1 MELFWYINPQLKPE
15 LVLTDNHVGVEINL
29 HRAKTM
35 VLGEESGAYEKL
47 VFDGEWNGVISPQL
61 YKTSEKR

>member
-1 MELFWYINPQLKPE
+1 MNRF
-15 LVLTDNHVGVEINL
+15 VGVEINL

-35 VLGEESGAYEKL
+35 VLGGESGAYEKL

-61 YKTSEKR
+61 DRTSEEK